1 MWSWKISRVDWKI
14 ESIIIFSSPL
24 SFVSVDNQCE
34 RPKLRKTSRI
44 ARLAVHWQYY
54 DCRKSKIQS
63 FCLNGNQQ
71 FGRLLIADCSGHC
84 SQKCKRTKAGWK
96 AWRDCRNLGLNLF
109 VSADLRAAVTFGPPT
124 GTEDTKSDQLQA
136 TIWWIILTVYYGWKK
151 SW

>member
-44 ARLAVHWQYY
+44 ERLAVHWQYY

-63 FCLNGNQQ
+63 FYLNGNQQ

-84 SQKCKRTKAGWK
+84 SQKFKRTKAGWK

-109 VSADLRAAVTFGPPT
+109 VSADLRAAVTLHKLNMRTNDVVF
-124 GTEDTKSDQLQA
+124 
-136 TIWWIILTVYYGWKK
+136 IIKFVIAHLHSNFSASQCLW
-151 SW
+151 